1 MSKTLEEFTCTLHIP
16 DWLYHY
22 LSSFQYSTKWF
33 TSLLLFFLPLYLQGK
48 MWVQGACCSGGYLL
62 KKCIFNYLPGGKI
75 KKKSLIALGPE
86 ISGVYSWGSSFCNPS
101 SAVSHP
107 VKLYSL
113 LQATSCAVPGGKLLA
128 PAFTPGAVLP
138 FTVCPCFSEKCGHNF
153 CQPFWVSFNL
163 AEVRTVT
170 VRLSLPE

>member
-48 MWVQGACCSGGYLL
+48 MWVQGPCCSGGYLL

-75 KKKSLIALGPE
+75 KKKKASLLWDQKLVEFIPEGAHFAIPALLSPTQ
-86 ISGVYSWGSSFCNPS
+86 SSFT
-101 SAVSHP
+101 
-107 VKLYSL
+107 LYCR
-113 LQATSCAVPGGKLLA
+113 QP
-128 PAFTPGAVLP
+128 AVL
-138 FTVCPCFSEKCGHNF
+138 
-153 CQPFWVSFNL
+153 CQEGSCWL
-163 AEVRTVT
+163 L
-170 VRLSLPE
+170 LSLPALCCLLLYVHASVKSVAITSVNLSE